1 MNGEID
7 MSNEL
12 IIALIPFVGSV
23 VGTLGGIILSSKLT
37 TYRIGQLEKRV
48 EEHNHVVER
57 TYKLERKNAVYEEK
71 FKDID
76 EKLNDLKEGR

>member
-1 MNGEID
+1 ME

-23 VGTLGGIILSSKLT
+23 VGTLGGIILASKLT
-37 TYRIGQLEKRV
+37 TYRIEQLEKRV
-48 EEHNHVVER
+48 EKHNNVVER
-57 TYKLERKNAVYEEK
+57 TYKLERNNAVYEEK

>member
-1 MNGEID
+1 

-12 IIALIPFVGSV
+12 IIALIPFLGSV

-37 TYRIGQLEKRV
+37 TYRIEQLEKRV
-48 EEHNHVVER
+48 EKHNNVVER
-57 TYKLERKNAVYEEK
+57 TYKLERNNAVYEEK